1 MNALQKPGIRRG
13 GSADTPAFV
22 ALLERAGL
30 PTADIA
36 DSAALQLWVLEGNGA
51 LLGAIAL
58 ERYGVDALLRSLVVV
73 PEQRAR
79 GLGYR
84 LVSQLEHDASAQ
96 GVERLVLLTETAE
109 PFFRR
114 LGYDVLE
121 RHLVSDEMRQSAEF
135 RSLCPASALCMSKRL
150 HS

>member
-1 MNALQKPGIRRG
+1 MNPSQNPGLRCG
-13 GSADTPAFV
+13 GPADIPAFV
-22 ALLERAGL
+22 ALLAGAGL
-30 PTADIA
+30 PTADIVG
-36 DSAALQLWVLEGNGA
+36 SAGLQLWVLEENGA
-51 LLGAIAL
+51 LVGAIAL

-79 GLGYR
+79 GFGYL

-96 GVERLVLLTETAE
+96 GVERLVLLTETAG

-114 LGYDVLE
+114 LGYDALE
-121 RHLVSDEMRQSAEF
+121 RRLVSDEMKQSPEF

-150 HS
+150 LS